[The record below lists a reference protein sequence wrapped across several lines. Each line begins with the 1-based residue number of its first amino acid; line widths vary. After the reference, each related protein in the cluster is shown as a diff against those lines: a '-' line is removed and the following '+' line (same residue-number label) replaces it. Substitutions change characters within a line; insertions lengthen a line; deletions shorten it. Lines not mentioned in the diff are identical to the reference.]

1 MHATTVTV
9 RPFGSPQAMTLDL
22 AARYQHFQQVPDLRH
37 RRGVRYPLAVLL
49 TIALWAR
56 VTGRWG
62 RVTTRS
68 PGLVPVIAAAGHL
81 HAQARTTPSCGASS
95 VTACSITARPAAS
108 PGCWPQAARQ
118 CFLDIDDRFGLG
130 EAGLQAGVFG
140 SQPAVIALI
149 SHSTKAAT
157 GLRWQP
163 AVHARRTVTRTPDL
177 HPPAKLRVSREA
189 RLALLLCRYR
199 QIAGMP

>member
-1 MHATTVTV
+1 MIRGATNCRADATSAAYCRHEVNTFPVRCRYQPRISCRKVFTMHATTVTV

-118 CFLDIDDRFGLG
+118 CFFG
-130 EAGLQAGVFG
+130 
-140 SQPAVIALI
+140 
-149 SHSTKAAT
+149 H
-157 GLRWQP
+157 R
-163 AVHARRTVTRTPDL
+163 
-177 HPPAKLRVSREA
+177 
-189 RLALLLCRYR
+189 
-199 QIAGMP
+199 